1 MKSFKIAGA
10 GLAMLAMGICIL
22 LITGAREQM
31 TQPRVIEAGPF
42 GFKPASL
49 VIQEGE
55 TVVFRSVKQAAW
67 PAADFHPEHALYP
80 EFDPKA
86 PIKDGEEWSFRF
98 DKPGEWT
105 FHDHLSPSRR
115 GIIRVLGSNTEA
127 DCSPSGD
134 ADRSICWDKEL
145 SRILDEEG
153 LPFAFAYFAKL
164 YTTQPSFVAEGCH
177 WQAHKLGEKAAE
189 EFNARKSVRLTPA
202 TAYCGFGFFHGF
214 LQVLLREDGSI
225 LRAKEFC
232 DEVTK
237 ELGKDAPRVRL
248 NCYHGIGHGLVE
260 DPPPPDTWNDT
271 GAVIREPLRICL
283 GISEVPLEVKECT
296 DGVYNA
302 LLILMESGKYGF
314 ELSKEDPLE
323 FCKGEPEKYHQSCF
337 YEFSQ
342 KLDRYAEWKIENLSR
357 FLRGVPS
364 SFAEMIVM
372 NSVAGIIQRD
382 IGLSDFTSHAHACR
396 LIPGTGGIG
405 CLKGIIG
412 GLMAHGEPEKEY
424 LKALDFCGGK
434 NITLAE
440 KKICYTHLFETASQ
454 MYPSEKV
461 AGICATFQEGFQE
474 YCGR

>member
-10 GLAMLAMGICIL
+10 GLAILAIGISIL
-22 LITGAREQM
+22 FAASAREQR
-31 TQPRVIEAGPF
+31 TQPRIIEVGPF

-49 VIQEGE
+49 VIREGE
-55 TVVFRSVKQAAW
+55 IVVFRSVGGPAW
-67 PAADFHPEHALYP
+67 PAGDFHPEHALYP

-86 PIKDGEEWSFRF
+86 PVKDGEGWSFRF
-98 DKPGEWT
+98 DNPGEWT

-115 GIIRVLGSNTEA
+115 GIIRVLGSDTGI
-127 DCSPSGD
+127 DCDSGNG
-134 ADRSICWDKEL
+134 ANPSICWDREI
-145 SRILDEEG
+145 SRILDKEG
-153 LPFAFAYFAKL
+153 LPAAFAYFAKL
-164 YTTQPSFVAEGCH
+164 YTTEPSFVAEGCH

-189 EFNARKSVRLTPA
+189 EFNSRKPVRLTPA

-232 DEVTK
+232 EEVTR
-237 ELGKDAPRVRL
+237 EVGSEAPRARL
-248 NCYHGIGHGLVE
+248 NCYHGIGHGFVE

-271 GAVIREPLRICL
+271 EAVIKEPLRMCL

-314 ELSKEDPLE
+314 KLSEEDPLG
-323 FCKGEPEKYHQSCF
+323 FCREEPEKYHRSCF

-357 FLRGVPS
+357 LLRGVPA
-364 SFAEMIVM
+364 SFTEMIAM

-382 IGLSDFTSHAHACR
+382 VSLSDFMEHAKACR
-396 LIPGTGGIG
+396 SIPGEGGVG
-405 CLKGIIG
+405 CLKGIVG

-434 NITLAE
+434 NITSAE
-440 KKICYTHLFETASQ
+440 RKICYTHLLETASQ
-454 MYPSEKV
+454 MYPGEKL
-461 AGICATFQEGFQE
+461 AGLCASFPDDFQEL
-474 YCGR
+474 CRD